1 MHIIT
6 KCSTFA
12 YGLANDIRILKTTI
26 NFFSNS
32 TVLISNMSNKY
43 FDADTSAGNEF
54 NGVYDG
60 PVLHERLYRKVKQDN
75 MNEHHTLRRRE
86 KLIRKE
92 VRFVKSKISME
103 KKQLVDKTIMT
114 AARVRKLEQ
123 EDNLIK
129 GKGRKHQAPSGPPHA
144 ERRARRK
151 QVNRFSQFTK
161 QKNEESNDRSDSDD
175 NNESKAEIRPPPPFL
190 PPLYRQKALFP
201 QRQWDKERK
210 QEPVKV
216 EDLYDCRYLRLSERQ
231 QTNRDAK

>member
-1 MHIIT
+1 
-6 KCSTFA
+6 
-12 YGLANDIRILKTTI
+12 
-26 NFFSNS
+26 
-32 TVLISNMSNKY
+32 MSNRY
-43 FDADTSAGNEF
+43 FDVDEAGGDDL

-75 MNEHHTLRRRE
+75 MNEHRTLKRRE

-103 KKQLVDKTIMT
+103 KKQLVDKSIMT

-129 GKGRKHQAPSGPPHA
+129 GKGRKQAAPSGPPHS

-151 QVNRFSQFTK
+151 KESRFSQFTK
-161 QKNEESNDRSDSDD
+161 PKNDEPQDQSDSDD
-175 NNESKAEIRPPPPFL
+175 SNASKPEIRPPPFL

-201 QRQWDKERK
+201 QNRRSKPRK
-210 QEPVKV
+210 HETVKV
-216 EDLYDCRYLRLSERQ
+216 EDLYECRYLRLSERQ
-231 QTNRDAK
+231 QIDRDGGK